1 MRFIDEITIRVK
13 AGNGGNGCISFRR
26 EKYIQKGGPDGGH
39 GGRGGSII
47 FRADQGISSLSVF
60 QNQRYFSA
68 QSGRPGEGNQ
78 KNGRKGKHTYLSVPP
93 GTLIYEITDPQN
105 LVESGAEKTPSIKLL
120 ADLCKH
126 GDEVEIA
133 KGGIG
138 GKGNSS
144 FANSIEHVPHIAEN
158 GALGEEKELYIEL
171 KTIADVGFVGFPNA
185 GKSTLLSQITNAKPK
200 IGDYPFT
207 TIVPNVGVCSVAIGK
222 TFTIADIPG
231 IIEGAS
237 EGKGLGFQ
245 FLRHIERCRIL
256 LYIIDLDKESIDECV
271 QEMNSLFQEI
281 KDYDEELFHQSSI
294 VCGNKID
301 TPRGEKNAILF
312 QKYLETTEH
321 PFFFISG
328 KTKQHVPQLI
338 QYLYDI
344 LQTIPTKNIP
354 VESHSVHTLGDQE
367 VLVRKEGDI
376 YIVQCPRLERII
388 AGTDLNYPGSLRY
401 VYRMFRKYHIDNI
414 LKFHGIQEDDLVE
427 LGGKRFRWF

>member
-1 MRFIDEITIRVK
+1 MIFLDEITIRVK
-13 AGNGGNGCISFRR
+13 SGNGGNGCISFRR

-39 GGRGGSII
+39 GGWGGSII
-47 FRADQGISSLSVF
+47 FQADQGISSLSVF
-60 QNQRYFSA
+60 QNKRYFAA
-68 QSGRPGEGNQ
+68 QNGKPGESNQ
-78 KNGRKGKHTYLSVPP
+78 KNGRKGKHTTILVPP
-93 GTLIYEITDPQN
+93 GTLIYEITEPQE
-105 LVESGAEKTPSIKLL
+105 LVESGAEKTPSIRLL
-120 ADLCKH
+120 ADLCVH
-126 GDEVEIA
+126 GDEVVIA

-144 FANSIEHVPHIAEN
+144 FANSIEHVPHIAEH
-158 GALGEEKELYIEL
+158 GAVGEEKELYIEL
-171 KTIADVGFVGFPNA
+171 KTIADIGFVGFPNA

-207 TIVPNVGVCSVAIGK
+207 TLVPNVGVCSIAPGK
-222 TFTIADIPG
+222 TMTIADIPG

-256 LYIIDLDKESIDECV
+256 LYIIDLDKESVEECIE
-271 QEMNSLFQEI
+271 EMTALFQEI
-281 KDYDEELFHQSSI
+281 KDYDEDLFQQSSI

-312 QKYLETTEH
+312 QEYLETSER

-328 KTKQHVPQLI
+328 KTKQNVDRMILS
-338 QYLYDI
+338 LYGF

-354 VESHSVHTLGDQE
+354 IESHSVHTLGDQE
-367 VLVRKEGDI
+367 VRVHKEENI
-376 YIVQCPRLERII
+376 YVVQCPRLERII